1 MYAELIIARS
11 LKLAAIAAA
20 FVACFVLARNLV
32 SMSCPLDAYPPS
44 VLAAMY
50 VAVLMLMVY
59 SRFKF
64 ASRGLVKLPA
74 SWVGRVLGAVVAVE
88 LVGVGVLLAWNRDCG
103 SIVRALPVPAALLI
117 FYTTVG
123 FSLLFGDAHLG
134 ILRNVIRLGVKPKDF
149 LRDGDLR

>member
-1 MYAELIIARS
+1 
-11 LKLAAIAAA
+11 
-20 FVACFVLARNLV
+20 
-32 SMSCPLDAYPPS
+32 
-44 VLAAMY
+44 MY

-64 ASRGLVKLPA
+64 ASRGPVNLPA
-74 SWVGRVLGAVVAVE
+74 SLVRRVLGAVVAVE
-88 LVGVGVLLAWNRDCG
+88 LVGVGMLLAWNRDCV
-103 SIVRALPVPAALLI
+103 SIARALPVPAALLI

-134 ILRNVIRLGVKPKDF
+134 ILRNVLRLGVKPKDF